1 MATDD
6 YAGVLAWD
14 GHDDG
19 VLAWSPRS
27 SSSPWS
33 KPSKTPTPPK
43 ASTPLSKPLSGP
55 RLSEDDY
62 YDGGVLAWDGDND
75 GVLAWSPR
83 ASLASRPRASVAS
96 RASTAPPA
104 SPPTASPRP
113 ASPRPGFAAATAAAR
128 AFEEASVDKALEP
141 WAAAACAAEACV
153 APPVTQGR
161 VRFRR
166 CDFSSVA
173 PPCDV
178 ARGSERETEAAVT
191 ALGKAAAAGDALSA
205 ALRTAPEVN
214 DAARALRDS
223 LRRVSHMNGET
234 GGAAAFWGAELDAIL
249 RDRRDA
255 SPVRQRLG
263 ELCVSG
269 LRFHLRRLLNAP
281 PVPQNPATDGAIY
294 DWSRS
299 RVHTFLRVE
308 ISVNGEPSEGALA
321 TELAGALVDLSRAIS
336 ARASPESAGLQRV
349 DDLSAL
355 ARGALA
361 HAFLHTLLTWP
372 FLDEAVVEAG
382 GWAPVERLAA
392 VLVVHAPSAF
402 EVWAPLADVS
412 SLRARLKAGLG
423 PSENEKRAALRAL
436 QALGRGA
443 DAAVA
448 REAVRA
454 NAAAFAY
461 AECCPAEVEEL
472 VT

>member
-1 MATDD
+1 
-6 YAGVLAWD
+6 
-14 GHDDG
+14 
-19 VLAWSPRS
+19 
-27 SSSPWS
+27 
-33 KPSKTPTPPK
+33 
-43 ASTPLSKPLSGP
+43 
-55 RLSEDDY
+55 
-62 YDGGVLAWDGDND
+62 
-75 GVLAWSPR
+75 
-83 ASLASRPRASVAS
+83 
-96 RASTAPPA
+96 
-104 SPPTASPRP
+104 
-113 ASPRPGFAAATAAAR
+113 
-128 AFEEASVDKALEP
+128 
-141 WAAAACAAEACV
+141 
-153 APPVTQGR
+153 

-205 ALRTAPEVN
+205 AIRTAPDTM
-214 DAARALRDS
+214 DAARALRES
-223 LRRVSHMNGET
+223 LRRVSQRVTGET

-308 ISVNGEPSEGALA
+308 ISVGGEPSEGALA
-321 TELAGALVDLSRAIS
+321 TELAGALLDLSRATL
-336 ARASPESAGLQRV
+336 ARAAPESTGLQRV
-349 DDLSAL
+349 DALSAL
-355 ARGALA
+355 ARGSLA

-423 PSENEKRAALRAL
+423 VSEGEKRAALRAL

-443 DAAVA
+443 DAMVA

-461 AECCPAEVEEL
+461 AECCPAEAEE
-472 VT
+472 